1 MRLRAYDKDIH
12 KNRQVVLSN
21 TGATSKP
28 QRRVCS
34 NVTRIGEGEGRMSSG
49 RETADSVCSY
59 FKQKSV
65 ILTFGLLAIS
75 YILVITLFINVLSR
89 IGELTTKV
97 KQMEQDLKKA
107 PSCGPNWE
115 RFECSCYYFSYIKSN
130 WMKARAMCI
139 GRDSDLTVITS
150 EAEQNFVSAKT
161 KNIPFWIGLNDIKE
175 EGKWE
180 WLDGTNYTSSYKA
193 WKKGEPNDQG
203 KEDCVYLWTNG
214 EWNDMTCSHDKYFAI
229 CEKKLF

>member
-49 RETADSVCSY
+49 RETAGSVSEIRNLASNSDLLSLNS
-59 FKQKSV
+59 SV
-65 ILTFGLLAIS
+65 
-75 YILVITLFINVLSR
+75 
-89 IGELTTKV
+89 GELTTKV